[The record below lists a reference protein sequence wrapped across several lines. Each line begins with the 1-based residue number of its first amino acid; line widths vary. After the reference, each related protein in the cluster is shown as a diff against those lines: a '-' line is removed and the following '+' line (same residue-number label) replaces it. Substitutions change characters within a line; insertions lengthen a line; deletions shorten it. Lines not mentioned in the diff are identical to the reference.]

1 LKHETVISFAYL
13 PSGVAA
19 WAFDDRGMNFVWIAA
34 SADELA
40 GRVRGFAYLCADP
53 SSDLAE
59 LRLEGRHLYN
69 LLIAPFER
77 HLEPNRLLIVEP
89 DSILNDVPWQALV
102 NPRGE
107 YLGSDLAIVVSP
119 GLGYWLNL
127 RAAATISPEQTAL
140 VVGMPTLTS
149 AVASRFSPLPDADRE
164 ARGIAARFRHSR
176 LLSGRDVTSLA
187 IRRELPRSHVFHF
200 AGHAVS
206 SPTQSGLVLA
216 SLTGPDGSADEV
228 TLLSAGD
235 LEKTELQHLQLVVLS
250 ACATAETEKGFS
262 EPGTLVRG
270 FLRARV
276 PHVVAS
282 RWPVDSPTTEQT
294 MAEFYPR
301 LLQGLPTAKALQQ
314 VADKLRTQP
323 RTSHPY
329 YWAAFDSYGR

>member
-1 LKHETVISFAYL
+1 
-13 PSGVAA
+13 
-19 WAFDDRGMNFVWIAA
+19 
-34 SADELA
+34 
-40 GRVRGFAYLCADP
+40 
-53 SSDLAE
+53 
-59 LRLEGRHLYN
+59 
-69 LLIAPFER
+69 
-77 HLEPNRLLIVEP
+77 LIVEP
-89 DSILNDVPWQALV
+89 DSILNDVPWRALV

-301 LLQGLPTAKALQQ
+301 LLEGLPTAKALQQ
-314 VADKLRTQP
+314 VADKLRAQP